1 MKGQWKSFVAGV
13 LVTLLL
19 VGSIGTAAA
28 TVGKKT
34 AELNYNN
41 IKVTLDGNAV
51 NLVDANGNP
60 VEPFTINGTTYLPV
74 RAVAGAFGLEV
85 EWDGATQTVI
95 LKHPSAIDPTADPTQ
110 NPVPSMQPIH
120 GHDPYM
126 TVYVSNRSNTI
137 HSVSDCSGMK
147 NYREMKLYEA
157 EENGYNYCK
166 DCW

>member
-13 LVTLLL
+13 LATLLL

-34 AELNYNN
+34 AELSYNN
-41 IKVTLDGNAV
+41 IKVTLDGKAV

-85 EWDGATQTVI
+85 EWDGPTQTVI
-95 LKHPSAIDPTADPTQ
+95 LTTPEDRQAVYITRTGKHWHYDSTCNGGTYWEVPYATA
-110 NPVPSMQPIH
+110 V
-120 GHDPYM
+120 
-126 TVYVSNRSNTI
+126 
-137 HSVSDCSGMK
+137 GMGLTPCDK
-147 NYREMKLYEA
+147 
-157 EENGYNYCK
+157 CVH
-166 DCW
+166 